1 MRRSG
6 VLIGYGDGMSAPP
19 HGSEDDNTVI
29 PLAQAPGLVELARRA
44 RAHEQITLTEAG
56 ADNVLIMSVGDH
68 QAILDWEAAFI
79 AETVASTARR
89 GPHIPNDLLAALDA
103 ADPATAEA
111 FLTRLEARAGE
122 DIPAEQ
128 QWALWER
135 MTSA

>member
-19 HGSEDDNTVI
+19 HGSEHDNTMI

-68 QAILDWEAAFI
+68 QAILDWETAFI

-89 GPHIPNDLLAALDA
+89 GPHIPNDLLAALDT

-111 FLTRLEARAGE
+111 FLVALEARAGE